1 MRESVRSVWESVG
14 CVLEFSHS
22 ATMQGSLSWRVEHV
36 GRSRGRG
43 VGVAIHRPRAGTRSV
58 VGGKSWHIKFVKET
72 NSVSKI
78 VIRFKVHI

>member
-36 GRSRGRG
+36 ERSRGRG
-43 VGVAIHRPRAGTRSV
+43 VHRPRAGTRNV
-58 VGGKSWHIKFVKET
+58 VGGKSWHFKLVKET